1 MLTKFKSWIKKITY
15 TNSPFDDLRL
25 VISTAE
31 EHLVTIYKLKL
42 EEEGIPVFVINKK
55 DSSYNSFG
63 SIELYVHHT
72 LVVRAK
78 HIIEKEHE

>member
-1 MLTKFKSWIKKITY
+1 MTH
-15 TNSPFDDLRL
+15 TNSSFDDLRL
-25 VISTAE
+25 LTSTSE
-31 EHLVTIYKLKL
+31 EHLVTLYKLKL
-42 EEEGIPVFVINKK
+42 EEEEIPVFVINKK

-63 SIELYVHHT
+63 AIELYVHHT